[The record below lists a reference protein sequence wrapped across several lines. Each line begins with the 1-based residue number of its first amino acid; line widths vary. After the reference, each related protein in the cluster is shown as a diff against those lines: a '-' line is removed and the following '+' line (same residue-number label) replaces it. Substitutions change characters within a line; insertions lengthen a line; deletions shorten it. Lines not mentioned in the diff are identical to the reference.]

1 MALRE
6 GEPILLPRVN
16 DTLYIQVASSDEDEA
31 EMVFK
36 SRIADEDA
44 LAIYIEIPIHEST
57 RKLKKLYIGDE
68 LSAHVVSSEGIKHY
82 FNSHVLGFREDVFR
96 LVRIRK
102 ADPGSVTK
110 TQRRSFL
117 RVSADLELAVSIRG
131 QIRFIGLTDDIGGG
145 GISFLCDPAKPV
157 VPGMELECWL
167 LVPYRNG
174 SLEHAFFK
182 GEVVRVVLMESGKK
196 QVMLKFTTISE
207 PDRQRIIRF
216 CFERQLEYR
225 K

>member
-16 DTLYIQVASSDEDEA
+16 ENLYIQVASSDEEEA
-31 EMVFK
+31 QMVFK

-44 LAIYIEIPIHEST
+44 EAIYIEVPLHEPS

-68 LSAHVVSSEGIKHY
+68 LSAHVISSEGIKHY
-82 FNSHVLGFREDVFR
+82 FNSHVLGFREDVIR

-102 ADPGSVTK
+102 ADPDSMTK
-110 TQRRSFL
+110 IQRRSFL
-117 RVSADLELAVSIRG
+117 RVPADLELAVSIRG
-131 QIRFIGLTDDIGGG
+131 RIRFVAMTDDIGGG
-145 GISFLCDPAKPV
+145 GISFLCDKAKPV
-157 VPGMELECWL
+157 EQGMELECWL
-167 LVPYRNG
+167 LVPYKNG
-174 SLEHAFFK
+174 TLEHAFFK
-182 GEVVRVVLMESGKK
+182 GEIVRVDMTETGKK
-196 QVMLKFTTISE
+196 QAMIKFTTISE

-216 CFERQLEYR
+216 CFERQLEFR